1 MIHIIFFFLDFGL
14 KFYLTTKGRFSHVK
28 EGAFNPRAY
37 CQLAVFSLAR
47 K

>member
-14 KFYLTTKGRFSHVK
+14 KFYLTNKGRFSHAK
-28 EGAFNPRAY
+28 KG
-37 CQLAVFSLAR
+37 VFSPCADCGFVIFALAC